1 MLKIE
6 HRCGNIVTLSGYV
19 RILAGIQRSRPH
31 TCIIAQSRA
40 NTTPHHTTAQSILA
54 NEVIRLLTL
63 QFQKNHDKPWDT
75 QTTSSCMLLL
85 TKINN
90 NMIQFSSLWCS
101 RGIGVGSTSAA
112 KRSHNIDKATV
123 VLHPSL
129 GTTSL
134 LLLLLLG
141 INLEG
146 RGRERG
152 RERENTSRTHNF
164 LSAPPLPLVFVP

>member
-1 MLKIE
+1 
-6 HRCGNIVTLSGYV
+6 
-19 RILAGIQRSRPH
+19 
-31 TCIIAQSRA
+31 
-40 NTTPHHTTAQSILA
+40 
-54 NEVIRLLTL
+54 
-63 QFQKNHDKPWDT
+63 
-75 QTTSSCMLLL
+75 
-85 TKINN
+85 
-90 NMIQFSSLWCS
+90 MIKFSSLWCS

-146 RGRERG
+146 RGRER
-152 RERENTSRTHNF
+152 EREYFKNSQFFERPPYLWCLSPNFTSTSKRSMDLT
-164 LSAPPLPLVFVP
+164 